1 MLKRFAF
8 GLTLAIV
15 SLGIIFIGLDVL
27 DIAEGYRLYLSIP
40 ILNTVFICAIAI
52 LVAYFAAKSFTVSG
66 SLEILG
72 FGCAVVAF
80 GFSSLL
86 YSLFYWRL
94 ADAGLNVRITANDSG
109 ILISSVM
116 HLFGASLGMAKRRLT
131 KSESKLRQRII
142 FLSYL
147 GILAI
152 IASVTWLAFRDVIT
166 LFLIPLK
173 DTPLTGTIEVR
184 DMIRGVAAILC
195 IASALI
201 YLRIYFKSRSDF
213 YYWYSL
219 GLILFA
225 FGVIFISQG
234 ALESPIAWLG
244 RASQYASSIYVL
256 VAVLR
261 DHRQASDREMRVSPH
276 DTWS

>member
-1 MLKRFAF
+1 
-8 GLTLAIV
+8 
-15 SLGIIFIGLDVL
+15 
-27 DIAEGYRLYLSIP
+27 
-40 ILNTVFICAIAI
+40 
-52 LVAYFAAKSFTVSG
+52 
-66 SLEILG
+66 
-72 FGCAVVAF
+72 
-80 GFSSLL
+80 
-86 YSLFYWRL
+86 
-94 ADAGLNVRITANDSG
+94 
-109 ILISSVM
+109 
-116 HLFGASLGMAKRRLT
+116 
-131 KSESKLRQRII
+131 
-142 FLSYL
+142 
-147 GILAI
+147 
-152 IASVTWLAFRDVIT
+152 
-166 LFLIPLK
+166 
-173 DTPLTGTIEVR
+173 
-184 DMIRGVAAILC
+184 MIRGVAAILC